1 MAIAGCRFALAD
13 DRRLAM
19 RSMRVEMRTDMN
31 EATQA
36 AVAAAF
42 EVL

>member
-19 RSMRVEMRTDMN
+19 TSMRVEKRTDMN
-31 EATQA
+31 QATLPA
-36 AVAAAF
+36 GAAAF
-42 EVL
+42 ELL